1 MRDLR
6 RQALRFRSRF
16 DFFIAAPTSSSAAI
30 FCAPAI
36 TAAKAHDAQLVP
48 DALLFALRSAKWM
61 PRPATTQ
68 PLATLPFARF
78 FLLGAALIAA
88 ASLAQATENNQNP
101 TAEKPTA
108 PNAADKPAE
117 PADAAK
123 ARSSDPKNAAGLKT
137 EGETVKMPVFT
148 VTGQRLREID
158 VTIKKLEKQISR
170 EKKQLEKSNLD
181 ETLNSEK
188 VAKAASIFG
197 GKSTVQRAS
206 VAAVRIESME
216 KELQLLET
224 LRTPLTKDD
233 RAMIERLVED
243 QRTYRRNLDDA
254 LR

>member
-1 MRDLR
+1 MLPLARFS
-6 RQALRFRSRF
+6 ALSAVVLAT
-16 DFFIAAPTSSSAAI
+16 AAFSFAADAKKDATTKAEEKPAEKS
-30 FCAPAI
+30 APA
-36 TAAKAHDAQLVP
+36 TN
-48 DALLFALRSAKWM
+48 
-61 PRPATTQ
+61 TQ
-68 PLATLPFARF
+68 
-78 FLLGAALIAA
+78 
-88 ASLAQATENNQNP
+88 
-101 TAEKPTA
+101 KPTA
-108 PNAADKPAE
+108 PAT
-117 PADAAK
+117 DA
-123 ARSSDPKNAAGLKT
+123 KNAGLKT

-188 VAKAASIFG
+188 VSKAASIFG

-233 RAMIERLVED
+233 RAMIEKLVED
-243 QRTYRRNLDDA
+243 QRTYRRSLDEA

>member
-1 MRDLR
+1 MLHLARFS
-6 RQALRFRSRF
+6 ALNAVVLATAAFSF
-16 DFFIAAPTSSSAAI
+16 AADAKKDAAP
-30 FCAPAI
+30 
-36 TAAKAHDAQLVP
+36 
-48 DALLFALRSAKWM
+48 
-61 PRPATTQ
+61 
-68 PLATLPFARF
+68 
-78 FLLGAALIAA
+78 
-88 ASLAQATENNQNP
+88 
-101 TAEKPTA
+101 AEKPAATQPAA
-108 PNAADKPAE
+108 PAEAAKPA
-117 PADAAK
+117 
-123 ARSSDPKNAAGLKT
+123 DPKNAGLKT

-181 ETLNSEK
+181 EALNSEK
-188 VAKAASIFG
+188 IAKAASILG

>member
-1 MRDLR
+1 V
-6 RQALRFRSRF
+6 F
-16 DFFIAAPTSSSAAI
+16 
-30 FCAPAI
+30 
-36 TAAKAHDAQLVP
+36 
-48 DALLFALRSAKWM
+48 
-61 PRPATTQ
+61 PRPVQTQ
-68 PLATLPFARF
+68 PLDTLPFARF
-78 FLLGAALIAA
+78 LLLGAALSATALLSLAA
-88 ASLAQATENNQNP
+88 ADTKQNP
-101 TAEKPTA
+101 PAEKPAATA
-108 PNAADKPAE
+108 PPEATKPAD
-117 PADAAK
+117 PAATDAK
-123 ARSSDPKNAAGLKT
+123 SAGLKT

-158 VTIKKLEKQISR
+158 VTIKRLEKQISR

-188 VAKAASIFG
+188 VSKAASIFG

-233 RAMIERLVED
+233 RAMIEKLVED
-243 QRTYRRNLDDA
+243 QRTYRRGLDEA

>member
-1 MRDLR
+1 M
-6 RQALRFRSRF
+6 
-16 DFFIAAPTSSSAAI
+16 
-30 FCAPAI
+30 
-36 TAAKAHDAQLVP
+36 
-48 DALLFALRSAKWM
+48 
-61 PRPATTQ
+61 
-68 PLATLPFARF
+68 PFARF
-78 FLLGAALIAA
+78 FLLGAALVAA
-88 ASLAQATENNQNP
+88 VSLSQAAEANQNP
-101 TAEKPTA
+101 PAEKSSAPQAAEKPAA
-108 PNAADKPAE
+108 PTEPAKPA
-117 PADAAK
+117 AA
-123 ARSSDPKNAAGLKT
+123 DPKNAAGLKT

-181 ETLNSEK
+181 EALNSEK

-197 GKSTVQRAS
+197 GKSTMQRAS

>member
-1 MRDLR
+1 MSTLR
-6 RQALRFRSRF
+6 LKLLSAAVLATAALSFAAEAKK
-16 DFFIAAPTSSSAAI
+16 DAAPADQPAEKQP
-30 FCAPAI
+30 APP
-36 TAAKAHDAQLVP
+36 AAK
-48 DALLFALRSAKWM
+48 
-61 PRPATTQ
+61 
-68 PLATLPFARF
+68 
-78 FLLGAALIAA
+78 
-88 ASLAQATENNQNP
+88 
-101 TAEKPTA
+101 
-108 PNAADKPAE
+108 
-117 PADAAK
+117 PADAKPA
-123 ARSSDPKNAAGLKT
+123 DPKSAGLKT

-181 ETLNSEK
+181 ETLNGEK
-188 VAKAASIFG
+188 VSKAASIFG

-233 RAMIERLVED
+233 RAMIEKLVED
-243 QRTYRRNLDDA
+243 QRTYRRSLDEA